1 MILRMHDR
9 EDTLRRYLA
18 IWNGEVDMSELDAL
32 VTDDYVGHIGSRDR
46 NREQLKGDIV
56 EYRSATPMVHFT
68 VQHRFGEGEYL
79 ATRVRAEATDE
90 RGKRSVAQ
98 GLNISRWRGPLL
110 AEEWAV
116 WEPLHQTD

>member
-1 MILRMHDR
+1 MHDR

-56 EYRSATPMVHFT
+56 E
-68 VQHRFGEGEYL
+68 
-79 ATRVRAEATDE
+79 
-90 RGKRSVAQ
+90 
-98 GLNISRWRGPLL
+98 
-110 AEEWAV
+110 
-116 WEPLHQTD
+116 